1 MIFFRVTDNIN
12 IKTTD
17 GTLVK
22 YNKYKFAVSNETA
35 YLTTLDDFDDLQ
47 EVLSNVDKEKF
58 VAKPLIEEKFRSQEN
73 FPIELGISNA
83 FEYDKYKS
91 FQEQIGDSV
100 VINKQDVENMFFTSK
115 KVDLLSQLK
124 NLNKDEISIA
134 VIGKLGNSISEMT
147 ASCAALKILYSK
159 LNEIYKTVHMDLY
172 INASNNSYFTRDKQI
187 FETQDY
193 IRGVLPLS
201 ITVKRLCNYDY
212 YIDNSSFFLRS
223 ALFDNMNIVDA
234 WLSKF
239 GLDPKK
245 ISDIFKHNEMTLD
258 IDAISNTLKEKL
270 SNIKK
275 NSKILMY
282 HPYSANIEKSIPQE
296 YAVNYLKELIE
307 QQSDYII
314 VSSLKID
321 AKLNDDRYVELSKE
335 SKSYND
341 FVYIVSNA
349 DKIVTVDTC
358 TYHIADSFLI
368 PTVVITKDEDIQT
381 KTKYYNYVKSF
392 HVKDET
398 KKISKLI
405 FENDN
410 LTFYRFESWK
420 KLRTKEIIKVLE
432 SF

>member
-1 MIFFRVTDNIN
+1 MVFFRVTDNIN

-115 KVDLLSQLK
+115 KVDFLSQLK

-134 VIGKLGNSISEMT
+134 IIGKLGNSISEMT

-187 FETQDY
+187 FETQEY
-193 IRGVLPLS
+193 LRAVLPLS

-212 YIDNSSFFLRS
+212 YVDNSSFFQRS

-245 ISDIFKHNEMTLD
+245 ITDIFKHNEMTLD

-275 NSKILMY
+275 SSKILMY
-282 HPYSANIEKSIPQE
+282 HPYSANLEKSIPQE

-307 QQSDYII
+307 EQSDYII

-335 SKSYND
+335 SKTYND
-341 FVYIVSNA
+341 FVFIVSNA

-368 PTVVITKDEDIQT
+368 PTVVITKDEDIKI

-420 KLRTKEIIKVLE
+420 KLQTKEIIKVLE

>member
-1 MIFFRVTDNIN
+1 MVFFRVTDNIN

-134 VIGKLGNSISEMT
+134 IIGKLGNSISEMT

-172 INASNNSYFTRDKQI
+172 INASNN
-187 FETQDY
+187 
-193 IRGVLPLS
+193 
-201 ITVKRLCNYDY
+201 
-212 YIDNSSFFLRS
+212 
-223 ALFDNMNIVDA
+223 
-234 WLSKF
+234 
-239 GLDPKK
+239 
-245 ISDIFKHNEMTLD
+245 
-258 IDAISNTLKEKL
+258 
-270 SNIKK
+270 
-275 NSKILMY
+275 
-282 HPYSANIEKSIPQE
+282 
-296 YAVNYLKELIE
+296 
-307 QQSDYII
+307 
-314 VSSLKID
+314 
-321 AKLNDDRYVELSKE
+321 
-335 SKSYND
+335 
-341 FVYIVSNA
+341 
-349 DKIVTVDTC
+349 
-358 TYHIADSFLI
+358 
-368 PTVVITKDEDIQT
+368 
-381 KTKYYNYVKSF
+381 
-392 HVKDET
+392 
-398 KKISKLI
+398 
-405 FENDN
+405 
-410 LTFYRFESWK
+410 
-420 KLRTKEIIKVLE
+420 
-432 SF
+432 

>member
-1 MIFFRVTDNIN
+1 MVFFRVTDNIN

-47 EVLSNVDKEKF
+47 DVLSNVDKEKF
-58 VAKPLIEEKFRSQEN
+58 VAKPLIEEKFRSLEN

-91 FQEQIGDSV
+91 FQEQIGNSV
-100 VINKQDVENMFFTSK
+100 VINSQNVENMFFTSK

-124 NLNKDEISIA
+124 NLKKDEISIA
-134 VIGKLGNSISEMT
+134 IIGKLGNSISEMT
-147 ASCAALKILYSK
+147 ASCAALKFLYSK

-172 INASNNSYFTRDKQI
+172 INASNNSYFSRDKQI
-187 FETQDY
+187 FETQEY
-193 IRGVLPLS
+193 IRAVLPLS

-212 YIDNSSFFLRS
+212 YIDNSSFFQRS
-223 ALFDNMNIVDA
+223 PLFDNMNIVDG
-234 WLSKF
+234 WLNKF
-239 GLDPKK
+239 GLDPNK
-245 ISDIFKHNEMTLD
+245 IPELFKHNEMKLD
-258 IDAISNTLKEKL
+258 IENISSTLKDKL
-270 SNIKK
+270 SSIKE

-296 YAVNYLKELIE
+296 YAVNYLKELLE
-307 QQSDYII
+307 LQNDYVI

-321 AKLNDDRYVELSKE
+321 SKINDDRFIELSKY

-341 FVYIVSNA
+341 FAYIVSNA
-349 DKIVTVDTC
+349 DKIITVDTC

-368 PTVVITKDEDIQT
+368 PTVVITKDEDIQI
-381 KTKYYNYVKSF
+381 KAKYYNYVKTF
-392 HVKDET
+392 HIKDET

-405 FENDN
+405 FENEN

-420 KLRTKEIIKVLE
+420 KLKAKEIRKVLE

>member
-1 MIFFRVTDNIN
+1 
-12 IKTTD
+12 
-17 GTLVK
+17 
-22 YNKYKFAVSNETA
+22 
-35 YLTTLDDFDDLQ
+35 
-47 EVLSNVDKEKF
+47 
-58 VAKPLIEEKFRSQEN
+58 
-73 FPIELGISNA
+73 
-83 FEYDKYKS
+83 
-91 FQEQIGDSV
+91 
-100 VINKQDVENMFFTSK
+100 
-115 KVDLLSQLK
+115 
-124 NLNKDEISIA
+124 
-134 VIGKLGNSISEMT
+134 
-147 ASCAALKILYSK
+147 
-159 LNEIYKTVHMDLY
+159 TVHMDLY

-187 FETQDY
+187 FETQEY
-193 IRGVLPLS
+193 LRAVLPLS

-212 YIDNSSFFLRS
+212 YVDNSSFFQRS
-223 ALFDNMNIVDA
+223 ALFDSMNIVDV

-245 ISDIFKHNEMTLD
+245 ITDIFKHNEMTLD
-258 IDAISNTLKEKL
+258 VDAISNTLKEKL

-275 NSKILMY
+275 SSKILMY
-282 HPYSANIEKSIPQE
+282 HPYSVNLEKSIPQE

-335 SKSYND
+335 SKTYND
-341 FVYIVSNA
+341 FVFIVSNA

-368 PTVVITKDEDIQT
+368 PTVVITKDEDIKI

-420 KLRTKEIIKVLE
+420 KLQTKEIIKVLE

>member
-1 MIFFRVTDNIN
+1 MVFFRVTDNIN

-134 VIGKLGNSISEMT
+134 IIGKLGNSISEMT

-187 FETQDY
+187 FETQEY
-193 IRGVLPLS
+193 LRAVLPLS

-212 YIDNSSFFLRS
+212 YVDNSSFFQRS
-223 ALFDNMNIVDA
+223 ALFDSMNIVDV

-245 ISDIFKHNEMTLD
+245 ITDIFKHNEMTLD
-258 IDAISNTLKEKL
+258 VDAISNTLKEKL

-275 NSKILMY
+275 SSKILMY
-282 HPYSANIEKSIPQE
+282 HPYSVNLEKSIPQE

-335 SKSYND
+335 SKTYND
-341 FVYIVSNA
+341 FVFIVSNA

-368 PTVVITKDEDIQT
+368 PTVVITKDEDIKI

-420 KLRTKEIIKVLE
+420 KLQTKEIIKVLE

>member
-1 MIFFRVTDNIN
+1 M
-12 IKTTD
+12 
-17 GTLVK
+17 
-22 YNKYKFAVSNETA
+22 
-35 YLTTLDDFDDLQ
+35 
-47 EVLSNVDKEKF
+47 LSNVDKEKF

-134 VIGKLGNSISEMT
+134 IIGKLGNSISEMT

-187 FETQDY
+187 FETQEY
-193 IRGVLPLS
+193 LRAVLPLS

-212 YIDNSSFFLRS
+212 YVDNSSFFQRS
-223 ALFDNMNIVDA
+223 ALFDSMNIVDV

-245 ISDIFKHNEMTLD
+245 ITDIFKHNEMTLD
-258 IDAISNTLKEKL
+258 VDAISNTLKEKL

-275 NSKILMY
+275 SSKILMY
-282 HPYSANIEKSIPQE
+282 HPYSVNLEKSIPQE

-335 SKSYND
+335 SKTYND
-341 FVYIVSNA
+341 FVFIVSNA

-368 PTVVITKDEDIQT
+368 PTVVITKDEDIKI

-420 KLRTKEIIKVLE
+420 KLQTKEIIKVLE